1 VCRGAAVEAGG
12 KPCADAVEGAT
23 EDPGTGAS
31 DDPVGTQSGTDVM
44 LPPISGTP
52 AASVESGTECV
63 SSA

>member
-1 VCRGAAVEAGG
+1 VRGGTTVEASG

-31 DDPVGTQSGTDVM
+31 DDPAGTQLGIDAA
-44 LPPISGTP
+44 LPPISGAP
-52 AASVESGTECV
+52 AKFGTECG